1 MFNIFSFFTNFVRV
15 FQVEE
20 GVTTGSLAP
29 VNTANI
35 DNDYETDPASSNS
48 TTQIRKRYEMIT

>member
-1 MFNIFSFFTNFVRV
+1 MFNIFSFFTRV